1 MLEGIWK
8 HKIYLLIIPL
18 LYVILQ
24 IIMLQAYGGNLSEG
38 WVSDIAYHLN
48 SQFNGWMETMY
59 LLRSPANAKHL
70 AESIA
75 QVEAG
80 KVKDHP
86 LIDD

>member
-1 MLEGIWK
+1 MRTVNFTEARNHLKTVLDQVVEDTD
-8 HKIYLLIIPL
+8 YT
-18 LYVILQ
+18 VISRRDTEDAVVMSL
-24 IIMLQAYGGNLSEG
+24 
-38 WVSDIAYHLN
+38 
-48 SQFNGWMETMY
+48 SQFNGWMETIY

-80 KVKDHP
+80 KVEEHQ

>member
-1 MLEGIWK
+1 MRTVNFTEARNHLKTVLDQVVEDTD
-8 HKIYLLIIPL
+8 YT
-18 LYVILQ
+18 VISRRDTEDAVVMSL
-24 IIMLQAYGGNLSEG
+24 
-38 WVSDIAYHLN
+38 

>member
-1 MLEGIWK
+1 MRTVNFTEARNHLKAVLDQVVEDAD
-8 HKIYLLIIPL
+8 YT
-18 LYVILQ
+18 VISRRDTEDAVVMSL
-24 IIMLQAYGGNLSEG
+24 
-38 WVSDIAYHLN
+38 

-80 KVKDHP
+80 NVEEHD

>member
-1 MLEGIWK
+1 MRTVNFTEARNHLKTVLDQVVEDTD
-8 HKIYLLIIPL
+8 YT
-18 LYVILQ
+18 VISRRDTEDAVVMSL
-24 IIMLQAYGGNLSEG
+24 
-38 WVSDIAYHLN
+38 

-80 KVKDHP
+80 KVEEHQ

>member
-1 MLEGIWK
+1 MRTVNFTEARNHLK
-8 HKIYLLIIPL
+8 TVLDQ
-18 LYVILQ
+18 VIEDTDYTVISRRDTEDAVVMSL
-24 IIMLQAYGGNLSEG
+24 
-38 WVSDIAYHLN
+38 

-75 QVEAG
+75 QVEVG
-80 KVKDHP
+80 KVEEHQ

>member
-1 MLEGIWK
+1 MRTVNFTEARNHLK
-8 HKIYLLIIPL
+8 TVLDQ
-18 LYVILQ
+18 VIEDADYTVISRRDTEDAVVMSL
-24 IIMLQAYGGNLSEG
+24 
-38 WVSDIAYHLN
+38 

-70 AESIA
+70 AESIT

-80 KVKDHP
+80 KVEERQ